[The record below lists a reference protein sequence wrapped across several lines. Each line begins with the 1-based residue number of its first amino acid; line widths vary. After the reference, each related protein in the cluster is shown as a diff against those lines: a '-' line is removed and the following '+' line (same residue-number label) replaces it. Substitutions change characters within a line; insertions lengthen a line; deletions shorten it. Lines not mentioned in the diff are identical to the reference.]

1 MEVKHQTKQT
11 NYQQIFVCVSNEMNL
26 SSIHREELARQTE
39 LTEKYFTKM
48 KDLKIML
55 ESSRSR
61 VKVGIEGLHYITN
74 EITCMPAKVK
84 ISLVIH
90 PVY

>member
-1 MEVKHQTKQT
+1 M
-11 NYQQIFVCVSNEMNL
+11 SNKTNL

-61 VKVGIEGLHYITN
+61 VKVRIEGLGYIIN

-84 ISLVIH
+84 ISLYSHTSSLLAHLSQRDIGELIV
-90 PVY
+90 